1 MGERIKELLAYFH
14 LSANEFADALETELR
29 SPDFK
34 PTGRYT
40 RNIDAICSIFKVS
53 PEWVKYGTG
62 TMFLSEKG
70 A

>member
-40 RNIDAICSIFKVS
+40 RNIDAICSIF
-53 PEWVKYGTG
+53 
-62 TMFLSEKG
+62 
-70 A
+70 